1 MASIINKISLQ
12 NFFNY
17 YGNYEE
23 NTYDF
28 KEGINIVVAD
38 NGAGKSK
45 LFNALLWIF
54 YNELLDSDSKSIKTI
69 ETMAIKTI
77 SDMAKNETAVGD
89 SVECGVQIEFKDSN
103 FTYLLEKKFNA
114 TRISD
119 KGNVTDES
127 CWEVNSYDFEVN
139 KKDNMLLRFKP
150 IYDEKDKSN
159 IVNKLIRED
168 LRQYSFFQGEEVEN
182 IIDFSKKQSIKE
194 AVRKITNI
202 SSIEELERLASGL
215 KEKAENDYNRKSKEN
230 ANNAKELEQK
240 LDSQAKFKKK
250 LQEEEES
257 LELYKQNHAEAKQE
271 KHELEDK
278 IQNSK
283 KKIELKEKRRELL
296 RQQKS
301 ARNDYEGFL
310 DGINSRFFDGNFSW
324 ISMGLQ
330 QLPNLFSNN
339 RSKYLEIIGEK
350 KALNRLKNNPEELNS
365 ILPLDM
371 PDTMTLDKMLQDG
384 HCHVCNREAD
394 KGSEAWNYILKL
406 KNRPS
411 TSPKE
416 SQLFRNDFRSFFE
429 DIQLQS
435 QPFTGKIN
443 SVEESIANS
452 LQKLNEYKARITKIN
467 ERLKKNQNELSA
479 LFKSDEIDDSTEN
492 ERNILNSYEGAI
504 RREEQAA
511 QRILRAKDGI
521 KELNKKI
528 AGINEELEK
537 LRGVDVPTEY
547 KDAFDLLSDIS
558 MAVTNTR
565 ENTFKN
571 MLKRLEEYSNQHF
584 KNLVKYNELSGG
596 ILKFKQTLSDTIELD
611 VVDENNNVVS
621 GSSEGFQRMKKLAV
635 VMAIISAKGSGF
647 NYPMFADA
655 PLSTFGKG
663 FIKSFFEEV
672 PNVFPQSI
680 ILINNIYDSES
691 DNKLDDV
698 GNDLLKND
706 KNVATLY
713 LNEVEDVPQVE
724 RRTKISKLK

>member
-17 YGNYEE
+17 YGSYDD

-54 YNELLDSDSKSIKTI
+54 YNELLDSDLKIRRSIDS
-69 ETMAIKTI
+69 MAVKTI
-77 SDMAKNETAVGD
+77 SDMAKNEVSIGESID
-89 SVECGVQIEFKDSN
+89 CGVRIEFQDSR
-103 FTYLLEKKFNA
+103 FTYQIEKKFSA
-114 TRISD
+114 TKISD
-119 KGNVTDES
+119 KGNITDTG
-127 CWEVNSYDFEVN
+127 CWEINSYDFEVS
-139 KKDNMLLRFKP
+139 KKDNMLLRFNP
-150 IYDEKDKSN
+150 IFEENEKN
-159 IVNKLIRED
+159 EIVNKLIRKD
-168 LRQYSFFQGEEVEN
+168 LRQYSFFQGEEVED

-202 SSIEELERLASGL
+202 SKIEELEKLSFAL

-230 ANNAKELEQK
+230 AKNAQELEQK
-240 LDSQAKFKKK
+240 LASKERFKKQ
-250 LQEEEES
+250 LEEEKEN
-257 LELYKQNHAEAKQE
+257 LEVYKKNHSEAKQE
-271 KHELEDK
+271 SYDLEDK
-278 IQNSK
+278 IQNSE
-283 KKIELKEKRRELL
+283 KKIELKEKRKELL
-296 RQQKS
+296 RQQKN
-301 ARNDYEGFL
+301 ARNDYERFL

-324 ISMGLQ
+324 IAMGLTD
-330 QLPNLFSNN
+330 LPYSFLNFKSN
-339 RSKYLEIIGEK
+339 YLDVVAEK
-350 KALNRLKNNPEELNS
+350 RTLYKLKNNPDELNTV
-365 ILPLDM
+365 LPLDM

-384 HCHVCNREAD
+384 HCHVCNRKAEKD
-394 KGSEAWNYILKL
+394 SEAWNYILKL

-411 TSPKE
+411 SKHNE
-416 SQLFRNDFRSFFE
+416 NQLFKNDFKSFFE
-429 DIQLQS
+429 EIQLQS

-443 SVEESIANS
+443 SIEESIAS
-452 LQKLNEYKARITKIN
+452 SIQKLNEHKNRITKLG
-467 ERLKKNQNELSA
+467 ERLKNNQNELKE
-479 LFKSDEIDDSTEN
+479 LLKSDDIDSNTES

-504 RREEQAA
+504 KRATQAEGK
-511 QRILRAKDGI
+511 ILRSNDTI
-521 KELNKKI
+521 KELTKKI
-528 AGINEELEK
+528 SGIDEELEK
-537 LRGVDVPTEY
+537 LRGSDVPTEY
-547 KDAFDLLSDIS
+547 KDAFELLTDIS
-558 MAVTNTR
+558 NAITSTR

-571 MLKRLEEYSNQHF
+571 MLERLEQFSNQHF

-611 VVDENNNVVS
+611 VVDGNNNIIS

-663 FIKSFFEEV
+663 FIKSFFEEI

-680 ILINNIYDSES
+680 ILINNIYDAESE
-691 DNKLDDV
+691 NKLNDV
-698 GNDLLKND
+698 GNELLNND
-706 KNVATLY
+706 GHVSTLY

-724 RRTKISKLK
+724 RRTIISKLK